1 MNLYEEQFNGKAV
14 LYTFAKQLKRC
25 FRSFHKILTGRYKTV
40 KNKYQPRLQLLS
52 SLFSILKGII
62 SAIQACKIQNFL
74 GGGPPNPPHKRKGAS
89 PPSVPPPAT
98 HFRVAVAPCATAR
111 KCSAFFFVLRSH
123 PWTSNTKQYDIHS
136 VLNGLS
142 L

>member
-98 HFRVAVAPCATAR
+98 PFGVAVPRCG
-111 KCSAFFFVLRSH
+111 
-123 PWTSNTKQYDIHS
+123 TS
-136 VLNGLS
+136 
-142 L
+142 